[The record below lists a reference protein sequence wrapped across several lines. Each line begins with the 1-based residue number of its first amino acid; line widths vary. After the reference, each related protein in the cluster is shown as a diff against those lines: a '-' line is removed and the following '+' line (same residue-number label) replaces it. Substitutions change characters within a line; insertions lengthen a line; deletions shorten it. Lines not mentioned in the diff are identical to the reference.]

1 LVGMDLGMV
10 AGMAQADM
18 VLVGMALADILV
30 LRVEDMVEDIEACM
44 VEDMAQSMELGILV
58 CKVLDKQA
66 CMEEDIRVCKA
77 HIRARRVDSSHRRS
91 DYYSLS
97 KVVPKHL
104 KKATRLIFLVVFS
117 FIDSLC

>member
-1 LVGMDLGMV
+1 MAGMDLRMVEGTLVCMEEDMLAYMERDMLVCMAQRMEAGMV
-10 AGMAQADM
+10 
-18 VLVGMALADILV
+18 VGMALHI
-30 LRVEDMVEDIEACM
+30 VEGM
-44 VEDMAQSMELGILV
+44 LV

-77 HIRARRVDSSHRRS
+77 RILARRVGRSYRRS
-91 DYYSLS
+91 DCYSLS

-104 KKATRLIFLVVFS
+104 KKATRLISLVVFS